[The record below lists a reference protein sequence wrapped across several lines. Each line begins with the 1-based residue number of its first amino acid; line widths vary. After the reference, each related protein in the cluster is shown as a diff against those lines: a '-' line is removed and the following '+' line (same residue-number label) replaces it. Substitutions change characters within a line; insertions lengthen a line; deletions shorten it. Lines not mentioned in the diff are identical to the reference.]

1 MQRLMVIS
9 SDGHATA
16 RMNDYE
22 GYLDPGFREEF
33 RAFCVTYRERGSH
46 TFEERALA
54 QRLDPYLVDEWRE
67 TVIDAGRLEGNFDP
81 RARVRELDTEGV
93 AAEVL
98 FPDFGLPFELYSPLL
113 AAQLGEPVRDEAHVV
128 AGNDAYNRWLVDFT
142 SDYRARFAMMASI
155 SFTDPRR
162 AVSDLRWA
170 KESGFTGVML
180 PHFPEEMP
188 LYAGHYDPIWDTC
201 EELDLLVNSHVA
213 ISSISTRTIAPATP
227 PPHPVCMG
235 PLFVAQVEFF
245 CRQILDHLIWG
256 GVLERHPRL
265 KVVLTEQGSGW
276 VPSKLAGMDYS
287 YDGSYL
293 RHDIREVI
301 RHRPSE
307 YFARQVYLGSSL
319 LTQAEVALRDQI
331 GVDKMMIGVDYPHH
345 EGMWNGGTQ
354 NYLQATFGANQV
366 PVDEAR
372 RMVGG
377 NAVGVFGFDPEILT
391 PIGDRIG
398 PEPEVVL
405 TPPAQDLFPRGDV
418 HKPLGGANIG

>member
-22 GYLDPGFREEF
+22 SYLDPSFREEF
-33 RAFCVTYRERGSH
+33 RAFCVTYAERGSH

-113 AAQLGEPVRDEAHVV
+113 AAQLGEPMRDEAHVV

-142 SDYRARFAMMASI
+142 SDYRERFAMMASI
-155 SFTDPRR
+155 SFTDPAR
-162 AVSDLRWA
+162 AVSDVRWA

-188 LYAGHYDPIWDTC
+188 LYAGHYDPIWDAC

-256 GVLERHPRL
+256 GVLERHPKL
-265 KVVLTEQGSGW
+265 QVVLTEQGSGW

-293 RHDIREVI
+293 RRDIRDVI
-301 RHRPSE
+301 KLRPSE
-307 YFARQVYLGSSL
+307 YFARQVFLGSSL
-319 LTQAEVALRDQI
+319 LTRAEV
-331 GVDKMMIGVDYPHH
+331 
-345 EGMWNGGTQ
+345 
-354 NYLQATFGANQV
+354 
-366 PVDEAR
+366 
-372 RMVGG
+372 
-377 NAVGVFGFDPEILT
+377 EIR
-391 PIGDRIG
+391 DRIRS
-398 PEPEVVL
+398 EEHTSEL
-405 TPPAQDLFPRGDV
+405 QSL
-418 HKPLGGANIG
+418 